1 MKEIRAP
8 TTLIHKYY
16 KKGGGYY
23 QTKKH
28 CVYCN
33 GCDRK
38 SINQFN
44 RQTDRRFNYL
54 NSINDYRFN
63 RWFSYFCYMAEKH
76 QNRQWKAVK

>member
-16 KKGGGYY
+16 KERRGYY

-33 GCDRK
+33 GCNRK

-44 RQTDRRFNYL
+44 RQADRRFNYIVSL
-54 NSINDYRFN
+54 NDYRFN
-63 RWFSYFCYMAEKH
+63 SRVSYFCYMAEKH
-76 QNRQWKAVK
+76 QNRQREVVK